1 MCVCVYIDICVLCV
15 CVCICI
21 LFPKGISHVLL
32 GSSIF
37 IGPLLFQ
44 GRQDGVVAANVTPK
58 VRLTGFEFDFSSYQ
72 M

>member
-1 MCVCVYIDICVLCV
+1 MCVMCVCVYMYIVSKRHKSCFTGLLHIYWPSV
-15 CVCICI
+15 
-21 LFPKGISHVLL
+21 IS
-32 GSSIF
+32 
-37 IGPLLFQ
+37 